1 MDTELNKVTVTGNVT
16 TEEVIRVLQKVRKT
30 ASAWDEDQAAA
41 VSWSCQTIMIEIWK
55 SMIDYSR
62 ALLAVMKETIMS
74 FKWKEQL
81 ITQLA
86 ALN

>member
-16 TEEVIRVLQKVRKT
+16 TEEVIRVLQKVRKI

-41 VSWSCQTIMIEIWK
+41 VSWSRQNIMIEIWK
-55 SMIDYSR
+55 IMLDYSR

-74 FKWKEQL
+74 FKWKEH
-81 ITQLA
+81 I
-86 ALN
+86 